1 MRPYFDLR
9 LPLLCFLCTSHPP
22 PRGPTTIPPP
32 PRSTSPHSRRH
43 PPPPPTTT
51 TTTTHNSPHHQ
62 HAVVDVP
69 RSRRPR
75 AHVPHHRPRH
85 RLHPLRPPRPR
96 RAAPPAVRTHRVVA
110 TVKTRAQQKREAPQS
125 RNNSNQAPLALS
137 LTHQPSNQP
146 IAQQTGKNAP
156 RSSSPP
162 PTSAWP
168 AAPSS
173 STRRCWASPT

>member
-1 MRPYFDLR
+1 MLSMHISPAAARPHHN
-9 LPLLCFLCTSHPP
+9 PPTSSLNHPP
-22 PRGPTTIPPP
+22 PPTP
-32 PRSTSPHSRRH
+32 S
-43 PPPPPTTT
+43 PPPPTTT
-51 TTTTHNSPHHQ
+51 TTTTHTSPHHQ

-137 LTHQPSNQP
+137 LTLQPSNQP